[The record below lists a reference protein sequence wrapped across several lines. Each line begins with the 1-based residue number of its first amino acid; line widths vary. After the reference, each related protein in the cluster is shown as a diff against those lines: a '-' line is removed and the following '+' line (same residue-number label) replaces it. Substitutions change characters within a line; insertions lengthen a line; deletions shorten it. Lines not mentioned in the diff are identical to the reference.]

1 MTGLPSVRLP
11 PLENNRPLKLLLW
24 DIDARGEFT
33 DDDLTKLLDIA
44 GNISADEDKAIRAVL
59 FADHV
64 EAAPDAEAFPRFVR
78 LLELEGGCRNT
89 ASWRQIRSAIARA
102 LTGMGTGAVTGV
114 TGATALGMEAEVTM
128 ATIGALLGLYI
139 GFRQGAYNPYGV
151 ND

>member
-24 DIDARGEFT
+24 DIDARGEYT
-33 DDDLTKLLDIA
+33 DADLEKLLEVA
-44 GNISADEDKAIRAVL
+44 GNISADEEKAIRAVL

-64 EAAPDAEAFPRFVR
+64 EAADDAEAFPRFVR
-78 LLELEGGCRNT
+78 MLELEAGCRKT
-89 ASWRQIRSAIARA
+89 ASWRQIRAAIARA
-102 LTGMGTGAVTGV
+102 LTGLGTGAVTGM
-114 TGATALGMEAEVTM
+114 TGANALGVEEQVTM

-139 GFRQGAYNPYGV
+139 GFRKGAYNPYGE